1 MKFLFLGGNRRS
13 GRLYCGMMLISKV
26 FLEPFIFIV
35 SPATKL
41 FIVIFFFYTLCI
53 CMQGWFSSKSFDD
66 VDCQL
71 RSISPCS
78 DVVKSRQPVIFVGYC
93 PFPAGYFLMS
103 KKIM

>member
-41 FIVIFFFYTLCI
+41 FIVIFFFLHIVHLYARLVFI
-53 CMQGWFSSKSFDD
+53 KEF
-66 VDCQL
+66 
-71 RSISPCS
+71 
-78 DVVKSRQPVIFVGYC
+78 
-93 PFPAGYFLMS
+93 
-103 KKIM
+103 